1 MTSQPE
7 NVLIVVAKKPVPGNT
22 KTRLCPPL
30 NFEQAA
36 ELYECFL
43 RDTLDLMRRVPGV
56 IHWVGYLPGEV
67 RTSPSLNSQ
76 SGKEIDADSASIA
89 YFHQLA
95 PDMQLV
101 CQLGASLGDRLDH
114 LLTQALHNGAGRAVV
129 MDSDSP
135 TLPPE
140 YLSQAFEKLQENDVV
155 LGPTRDGGY
164 YLIGMKKPHPY
175 LLEVQMS
182 TPNVLSDTLA
192 LANKFNLKVSLLP
205 EWYDIDT
212 VAELNQLHSEL
223 TSPGQQDAAVHTR
236 RWLATL
242 HTING

>member
-1 MTSQPE
+1 MD
-7 NVLIVVAKKPVPGNT
+7 G
-22 KTRLCPPL
+22 
-30 NFEQAA
+30 
-36 ELYECFL
+36 
-43 RDTLDLMRRVPGV
+43 D
-56 IHWVGYLPGEV
+56 
-67 RTSPSLNSQ
+67 SPT
-76 SGKEIDADSASIA
+76 IA
-89 YFHQLA
+89 YFLQLA

-101 CQLGASLGDRLDH
+101 CQQGATLGDRLDH

-164 YLIGMKKPHPY
+164 YLIGMKKPHPH

-223 TSPGQQDAAVHTR
+223 TSPGQQDAAIHTR

-242 HTING
+242 HAING